1 MENEMSKAKI
11 LDWFTVNSEA
21 LSVDKILFV
30 LCVSLLLG
38 AVIFITYRLAYTG
51 VNYNSRFNAGN
62 VVIVLI
68 TSVIM
73 LMISSNMAISL
84 GMVGALSIV
93 RFRTAIKDPS
103 DTIYIFWA
111 IVEGLCVGAEIYKL
125 AIISTVF
132 IAIVLLALSYYA
144 SVQKKY
150 LVIIRGTKEL
160 RLEQVRSVMEPY
172 YPKMG
177 VRATNYIGER
187 CEIICEVSAHQEIK
201 EEAVAALRD
210 CAHVKGVNWLLEMG
224 ERIG

>member
-1 MENEMSKAKI
+1 MSKKNI
-11 LDWFTVNSEA
+11 LDWFTVNSESLDA
-21 LSVDKILFV
+21 DKILFV
-30 LCVSLLLG
+30 LCMALLLG
-38 AVIFITYRLAYTG
+38 VIIFITYRLAYTG

-73 LMISSNMAISL
+73 LMISSNLAISL

-125 AIISTVF
+125 AVISTIF
-132 IAIVLLALSYYA
+132 IANILLALSYYA
-144 SVQKKY
+144 SAQKKY
-150 LVIIRGTKEL
+150 LIIIRGTREVD
-160 RLEQVRSVMEPY
+160 LEQIKKALMPY
-172 YPKMG
+172 YPKPG
-177 VRATNYIGER
+177 VRASNYIGER
-187 CEIICEVSAHQEIK
+187 CEIICEVSARQEIK
-201 EEAVAALRD
+201 EEAVAALKN
-210 CAHVKGVNWLLEMG
+210 CEHVNGVNWLLEMG

>member
-1 MENEMSKAKI
+1 MSKKNI
-11 LDWFTVNSEA
+11 LDWFTVNSESLDA
-21 LSVDKILFV
+21 DKILFV
-30 LCVSLLLG
+30 LCMALLLG
-38 AVIFITYRLAYTG
+38 AIIFITYRLAYTG

-73 LMISSNMAISL
+73 LMISSNLAISL

-125 AIISTVF
+125 AVISTIF

-144 SVQKKY
+144 SIQKKY
-150 LVIIRGTKEL
+150 LIIIRGT
-160 RLEQVRSVMEPY
+160 RDVDLEQIKTVLTPY
-172 YPKMG
+172 YPKLG
-177 VRATNYIGER
+177 VRASNYIGER
-187 CEIICEVSAHQEIK
+187 CEIICEVSARQEMK
-201 EEAVAALRD
+201 EEAVEALKN
-210 CAHVKGVNWLLEMG
+210 CEHVNGVNWLLEMG

>member
-1 MENEMSKAKI
+1 MSKREI
-11 LDWFTVNSEA
+11 LDWFTVNSES
-21 LSVDKILFV
+21 LSIDKVLFV
-30 LCVSLLLG
+30 MCVSLMVG

-51 VNYNSRFNAGN
+51 VSYNSRFNAGN
-62 VVIVLI
+62 LVIVLI

-111 IVEGLCVGAEIYKL
+111 IVEGLCVGAQIYKL
-125 AIISTVF
+125 AIISTIF
-132 IAIVLLALSYYA
+132 IAIVLLALSYYS

-150 LVIIRGTKEL
+150 LIIIRGTNEVD
-160 RLEQVRSVMEPY
+160 LEQIKGALEPY
-172 YPKMG
+172 YPRVE
-177 VRATNYIGER
+177 VRASNYTGER
-187 CEIICEVSAHQEIK
+187 CEIICEVSARHEIQEKAI
-201 EEAVAALRD
+201 AALRE
-210 CAHVKGVNWLLEMG
+210 CEHVGGVNWLLEMG

>member
-1 MENEMSKAKI
+1 MSKREI
-11 LDWFTVNSEA
+11 LDWFTVNSES
-21 LSVDKILFV
+21 LSIDKVLFV
-30 LCVSLLLG
+30 MCMSLMVG

-51 VNYNSRFNAGN
+51 VSYNSRFNAGN
-62 VVIVLI
+62 IVIVLI

-111 IVEGLCVGAEIYKL
+111 IVEGLCVGAQIYKL
-125 AIISTVF
+125 AVTSTIF
-132 IAIVLLALSYYA
+132 IAIVLLALSYYS

-150 LVIIRGTKEL
+150 LIIIRGTNEVDLK
-160 RLEQVRSVMEPY
+160 QVKGALEPY
-172 YPKMG
+172 YPRVE
-177 VRATNYIGER
+177 VRASNYTGER
-187 CEIICEVSAHQEIK
+187 CEIICEVSARHEIQEKAI
-201 EEAVAALRD
+201 ADLRN
-210 CAHVKGVNWLLEMG
+210 CEHVGGVNWLLEMG

>member
-1 MENEMSKAKI
+1 MSKKNI
-11 LDWFTVNSEA
+11 LDWFTVNSESLDA
-21 LSVDKILFV
+21 DKILFV
-30 LCVSLLLG
+30 LCMALLLG
-38 AVIFITYRLAYTG
+38 VIIFITYRLAYTG

-73 LMISSNMAISL
+73 LMISSNLAISL

-125 AIISTVF
+125 AVISTIF
-132 IAIVLLALSYYA
+132 IAIILLALSYYA
-144 SVQKKY
+144 SAQKKY
-150 LVIIRGTKEL
+150 LIIIRGTREVD
-160 RLEQVRSVMEPY
+160 LEQIKKALMPY
-172 YPKMG
+172 YPKPG
-177 VRATNYIGER
+177 VRASNYIGER
-187 CEIICEVSAHQEIK
+187 CEIICEVSARQEIK
-201 EEAVAALRD
+201 EEAVAALKN
-210 CAHVKGVNWLLEMG
+210 CEHVNGVNWLLEMG

>member
-1 MENEMSKAKI
+1 MSKKNI
-11 LDWFTVNSEA
+11 LDWFTVNSESLNA
-21 LSVDKILFV
+21 DKILFV
-30 LCVSLLLG
+30 LCMALLLG
-38 AVIFITYRLAYTG
+38 VIIFITYRLAYTG

-73 LMISSNMAISL
+73 LMISSNLAISL

-125 AIISTVF
+125 AVISTIF

-144 SVQKKY
+144 SIQKKY
-150 LVIIRGTKEL
+150 LIIIRGTKDVD
-160 RLEQVRSVMEPY
+160 LEQIKAVLTPY
-172 YPKMG
+172 YPKLG
-177 VRATNYIGER
+177 VRASNYIGER
-187 CEIICEVSAHQEIK
+187 CEIICEVSARQEMK
-201 EEAVAALRD
+201 EEAVKALKN
-210 CAHVKGVNWLLEMG
+210 CEHVNGVNWLLEMG

>member
-1 MENEMSKAKI
+1 MSKKEI
-11 LDWFTVNSEA
+11 LSWFTVNSET
-21 LSVDKILFV
+21 LSVEKVLFV
-30 LCVSLLLG
+30 LGMSLLIG
-38 AVIFITYRLAYTG
+38 IVIFITYRLAYTG
-51 VNYNSRFNAGN
+51 VSYNSRFN

-111 IVEGLCVGAEIYKL
+111 IVEGLCVGAQIYKL
-125 AIISTVF
+125 AVISTIF
-132 IAIVLLALSYYA
+132 IAIVLLFSSYY
-144 SVQKKY
+144 SNVQKKY
-150 LVIIRGTKEL
+150 LIIIRGGKEVDL
-160 RLEQVRSVMEPY
+160 AQIKEALGPY

-177 VRATNYIGER
+177 VRASNYVGER
-187 CEIICEVSAHQEIK
+187 CEIICEVSARQEMK
-201 EEAVAALRD
+201 EEAIQALRN
-210 CAHVKGVNWLLEMG
+210 CEHVTGVNWLLEMG